1 MITPSAR
8 GAWQAS
14 GFPQILDSLDSY
26 QEKVRELS
34 EIILTNLVMIAEIPA
49 PTFQEQRRMQF
60 LLERFNEYQLLNCST
75 DEVGNALGIIP
86 GSEGDR
92 NILVVAHMD
101 TVFEENEDHTVL
113 IQPGSVT
120 GRGIG
125 DNSMGVAA
133 VASLPIILEQLG
145 ITLKSN
151 VVLMGS
157 ARSLGRGDIEGM
169 RFFLDNKEIP
179 VSAGILVEGV
189 KLGRLSYASIGMIR
203 GEINYQVPE
212 EYDWTRFGAGGAIV
226 NMNDVINRILE
237 IPLPRRPRT
246 TIVLNSVESGAS
258 FNTIPTQAALQ
269 FEIRSESGDLVR
281 ELGDQIGDITAEVS
295 SQTGADV
302 VFHVLSRRQ
311 PGGLKFSHPLADHA
325 RSILKQ
331 LGVVSRITPSTS
343 ELSAFIDKGIPAVTI
358 GITDGDHLNEENE
371 RLDIDPIEKGVA
383 QLLGLLLALDGGCCE
398 ED

>member
-1 MITPSAR
+1 MISPSAK
-8 GAWQAS
+8 GTWQAA
-14 GFPQILDSLDSY
+14 GFPRILESLDDY
-26 QEKVRELS
+26 QQKIRELS

-75 DEVGNALGIIP
+75 DEVGNALGILP

-92 NILVVAHMD
+92 NLLVVAHMD
-101 TVFEENEDHTVL
+101 TVFPDTVDHTVL

-120 GRGIG
+120 GPGVG
-125 DNSMGVAA
+125 DNSIGVAA

-145 ITLKSN
+145 IQLKSN
-151 VVLMGS
+151 VILMGS
-157 ARSLGRGDIEGM
+157 ARSLGRGDIEGV
-169 RFFLDNKEIP
+169 RFFLNNKELP
-179 VSAGILVEGV
+179 VAAGIVVEGV

-203 GEINYQVPE
+203 GEIHYQVPE

-258 FNTIPTQAALQ
+258 FNTIPTQASLQ
-269 FEIRSESGDLVR
+269 FEIRSESGELVQQ
-281 ELGDQIGDITAEVS
+281 LGDQIGDITAEVS

-311 PGGLKFSHPLADHA
+311 PGGIKFSHPLADHA
-325 RSILKQ
+325 RSILRR
-331 LGVVSRITPSTS
+331 LGINNRITPSTS

-371 RLDIDPIEKGVA
+371 RLDIQPIEKGIA
-383 QLLGLLLALDGGCCE
+383 QLLGLLLALDGGCCDE
-398 ED
+398 N